1 MRFYRNDLLLPINQQ
16 GIKQTCETKATAEI
30 IIFGK
35 PADERIASAAPLYIQ
50 ENVRFLV
57 KTGTGC
63 LADWRDLKADK
74 GMEKSKIK
82 SFYFTMNDENVDSQ
96 RRQL

>member
-16 GIKQTCETKATAEI
+16 EIKQPCETKATAEI

-35 PADERIASAAPLYIQ
+35 PADERIASAAPIYIQ

-63 LADWRDLKADK
+63 LADW
-74 GMEKSKIK
+74 GI
-82 SFYFTMNDENVDSQ
+82 
-96 RRQL
+96 